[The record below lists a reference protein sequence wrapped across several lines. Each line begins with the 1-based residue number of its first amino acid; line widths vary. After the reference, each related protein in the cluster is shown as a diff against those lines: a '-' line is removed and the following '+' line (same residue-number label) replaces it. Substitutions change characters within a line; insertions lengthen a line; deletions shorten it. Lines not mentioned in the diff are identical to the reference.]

1 MEDVAGNPYLKGV
14 YARSPSFDARASQ
27 RWFLAQ
33 IADFVERSNDS
44 STLLMDQ
51 DPAAEVRVYAHL
63 MREDELLSRDA
74 YVELLTTLA
83 ALESRLGSRQQ
94 RVTIYLDADEVTL
107 RARMIARGDREVPTE
122 AWLRRVRMSFA
133 ELSDR
138 NRNSRLVRTEGRDV
152 DSVVDDIADLTGLR

>member
-1 MEDVAGNPYLKGV
+1 
-14 YARSPSFDARASQ
+14 
-27 RWFLAQ
+27 
-33 IADFVERSNDS
+33 
-44 STLLMDQ
+44 MDQ